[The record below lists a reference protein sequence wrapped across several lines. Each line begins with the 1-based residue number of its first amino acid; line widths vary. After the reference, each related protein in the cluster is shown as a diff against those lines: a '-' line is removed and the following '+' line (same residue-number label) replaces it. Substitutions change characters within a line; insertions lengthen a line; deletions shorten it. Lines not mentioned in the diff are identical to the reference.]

1 MKERDIQEKMQQL
14 RAEIAAHARAYYE
27 ADAPTVS
34 DAVYDTLVRELKE
47 LDRQYPEFADLNFVI
62 YRVGGAPLDAF
73 TKVAHRSR
81 MLSLND
87 AFSYDE
93 VRAWDTRI
101 KKLIPH
107 EKFQYFAEL
116 KLDGLAVSLIYENSV
131 LVRGATRGDGNIGED
146 ITQNLK
152 TISSIPL
159 RLKGE
164 APSYVEVRGEAVMSK
179 ATLKRLNKKY
189 EKEGKQLLA
198 NTRNA
203 AAGSLRQ
210 LDPKVTRERN
220 LDFFA
225 WDIAELAD
233 TSIQTH
239 SQKHATLREFGFQ
252 VADHEKVSKDFE
264 GIFKM
269 IEGFAKERE
278 KYPYGTDGIVIQV
291 DELALHDELGVV
303 GKAPRYAIAYK
314 YPAEQATTRV
324 IDITVQVGRTG
335 VLTPLAH
342 FVPTLVAG
350 STVSKATLH
359 NIEQIERLDVRV
371 GDTVIIQK
379 AGDVIPEVVE
389 VIKTLRPKKTV
400 AFTMPSKCPV
410 CGGRVEQRG
419 LGASRNTSSNS
430 LGVAPA
436 RVLNQA
442 RSQKVFARA
451 IANTVAFYCTN
462 NDCPAKNTRSIV
474 HFIQVMDIYEVGPKI
489 VEKLQEEGLISD
501 AADLFY
507 LTEADLAG
515 LERFGEKSAKN
526 IIDAIAAKKHP
537 PLERF
542 IASLG
547 IQHVG
552 EETARDLATTFGT
565 WEKFWKA
572 QASDFDA
579 IANIGPAV
587 TASIIEYKDKKSS
600 QVFID
605 KLFIGGVKPQVA
617 KKAEKGTFTGT
628 IWVLTGTLPTLS
640 RDEAK
645 KIIIANGGKVSGS
658 VSRNTSYVLA
668 GESAGSK
675 LDEAEKLGVK
685 VIDEEGFLGMVK

>member
-1 MKERDIQEKMQQL
+1 MMQL
-14 RAEIAAHARAYYE
+14 RVEILAHARAYYE

-34 DAVYDTLVRELKE
+34 DAVYDTLVRELKALDEAHPE
-47 LDRQYPEFADLNFVI
+47 LADPNFVI

-73 TKVAHRSR
+73 TKVSHNSR

-101 KKLIPH
+101 RKLIPEEDFH
-107 EKFQYFAEL
+107 YFAEL
-116 KLDGLAVSLIYENSV
+116 KLDGLAVSLVYENGIF
-131 LVRGATRGDGNIGED
+131 VRGATRGDGTVGED

-152 TISSIPL
+152 TIAAIPL
-159 RLKGE
+159 RLKGTVP
-164 APSYVEVRGEAVMSK
+164 ARVEVRGEAVMSK
-179 ATLKRLNKKY
+179 ATLKHLNKKY

-210 LDPKVTRERN
+210 LDPRITRERN

-225 WDIAELAD
+225 WDVPTGLSC
-233 TSIQTH
+233 TTH
-239 SQKHATLREFGFQ
+239 SERHAVLRTWGFQ
-252 VADHEKVSKDFE
+252 VADHEEVAGNLEEIFTEIQSFE
-264 GIFKM
+264 KI
-269 IEGFAKERE
+269 RDQ
-278 KYPYGTDGIVIQV
+278 YPYGTDGIVIQV

-314 YPAEQATTRV
+314 YPAEQATTQV
-324 IDITVQVGRTG
+324 TDITVQVGRTG

-419 LGASRNTSSNS
+419 LGASRNTSSNG

-462 NDCPAKNTRSIV
+462 DDCPAKNIRSIV

-515 LERFGEKSAKN
+515 LERLGEKSAKN

-537 PLERF
+537 PLDRF
-542 IASLG
+542 IAALG
-547 IQHVG
+547 IMHVG

-572 QASDFDA
+572 KAPDFDV
-579 IANIGPAV
+579 IPNIGPAV
-587 TASIIEYKDKKSS
+587 TESIINYKTKPSS
-600 QVFID
+600 QTFID
-605 KLFIGGVKPQVA
+605 KLFDGGVKPQIA
-617 KKAEKGTFTGT
+617 KKVEKGIFTGQT
-628 IWVLTGTLPTLS
+628 WVLTGTLPTLS

-675 LDEAEKLGVK
+675 LDEAERLEVK
-685 VIDEEGFLGMVK
+685 IIDEEAFLKMVK